1 MVQAVGQTGPKI
13 KRSMPKCSISSLKQ
27 CSMRGQAL
35 GPSDCGSPLIT
46 CNPGLMDLLAP
57 TVQHSVPLALEP
69 RIKGGIALPL
79 EW

>member
-1 MVQAVGQTGPKI
+1 
-13 KRSMPKCSISSLKQ
+13 
-27 CSMRGQAL
+27 MRGQAL

-79 EW
+79 EWWGVQTTISDSSQGATGIDGP